1 MKRNLTMICIKTMIR
16 SKWKTVLL
24 TFTIVSAVVLLSM
37 FGTWAGLLSMGWTL
51 RMEDH
56 SFATGGD
63 EHLIGYRFEADGVLY
78 ECLPLPDGMDRLT
91 LKAQIDLTAYDRV
104 VRGDIDYLVF
114 DDPFETGEAVYLFV
128 PIYTLGQDKDALV
141 LYVTEVAK

>member
-1 MKRNLTMICIKTMIR
+1 MKQNLTLICIKTMIR

-24 TFTIVSAVVLLSM
+24 TFIVLAVVLLSVI
-37 FGTWAGLLSMGWTL
+37 GTWAGLLSMVWTL

-56 SFATGGD
+56 SFVNGN
-63 EHLIGYRFEADGVLY
+63 EHLIGHRFEADGVLY
-78 ECLPLPDGMDRLT
+78 ECLPLPEGVDRLT
-91 LKAQIDLTAYDRV
+91 LKEQIDLTAYDRV

-128 PIYTLGQDKDALV
+128 PIYTLGQDKEAVV